1 MKKLF
6 IILLILFVSNCSTK
20 KLEKKHGLINL
31 DKKKEEI
38 IIGKTNKNDV
48 INIFG
53 PPSTVSTFDENIWVY
68 IESKKTNQSIFKLG
82 SKKLQ
87 KNNTLILYFNERS
100 LVNNLEL
107 VDINKM
113 NKLDISEKNTTKS
126 YSNNSKLYT
135 ILTSLRE
142 KINAPTRRNRIKNK
156 K

>member
-87 KNNTLILYFNERS
+87 KNNTLILYFNDRS

-113 NKLDISEKNTTKS
+113 NKLDISEKNTKKS

>member
-1 MKKLF
+1 MKKL
-6 IILLILFVSNCSTK
+6 IIFLLILFVSNCSTK

-87 KNNTLILYFNERS
+87 KNNTLILYFNDRS

>member
-113 NKLDISEKNTTKS
+113 NKLDISEKNTKKS

>member
-31 DKKKEEI
+31 DKKKDEI

-113 NKLDISEKNTTKS
+113 NKLDISEKNTKKS

>member
-31 DKKKEEI
+31 DKKKSEI
-38 IIGKTNKNDV
+38 IIGKSNKNDI

-53 PPSTVSTFDENIWVY
+53 PPSTVSAFDENIWVY

-82 SKKLQ
+82 SKKIE
-87 KNNTLILYFNERS
+87 KNNTLILYFSDRS
-100 LVNNLEL
+100 LVKNVEL
-107 VDINKM
+107 IDINKM
-113 NKLDISEKNTTKS
+113 NEIDISKKNTKKS

-156 K
+156 N